1 MAVSYAYDVFGSSAP
16 ADTNEATL
24 VTLAATEELIS
35 AEVTCTNLSAA
46 TITVRVGYGTGASA
60 DYWWVYDIDI
70 LDNLFMR
77 VFIAGLGSSNKIF
90 VRTNSANNANFTV
103 SGCKKTTT

>member
-1 MAVSYAYDVFGSSAP
+1 MAVAYEYDVFASAAP

-24 VTLAATEELIS
+24 VTLGAGEELINC
-35 AEVTCTNLSAA
+35 EVTCTNKSAA

-60 DYWWVYDIDI
+60 DYWWCYDIDI
-70 LDNLFMR
+70 LANLYIR
-77 VFIAGLGSSNKIF
+77 VFVAGLGSLNKIF
-90 VRTNSANNANFTV
+90 IRTGTANNANFTV